1 MKKLSLYDLDLKGKR
16 VLMRVD
22 FNVPLT
28 PDGRVADGTRIINA
42 LPSIQYIL
50 SQGASLVLM
59 SHLGRPKGKRDE
71 KYSLKPCAEFLA
83 KHLDKPVA
91 FADDCIGEEAVK
103 KAKNLGEGEVLLLE
117 NLRFHPAEEE
127 PDVQNHFAE
136 QLSTLGDLYVNDA
149 FGTAHRAHSSTT
161 IIASFFPGN
170 AATGF
175 LMEKEVSFLSSLIQ
189 NPKRPFYA
197 IIGGAKISSK
207 LGVLDSILDKVDG
220 IFIGGGMVFTFLKA
234 NGHEIGASIC
244 DDSFLDTAKSFI
256 AKCNE
261 KAIRFFLPKD
271 ILIASGV
278 AEGAETRTVTIKE
291 GVPEGWSGVDIGP
304 KTVEEWQGL
313 LTNAA
318 TIFWNGPMGVFEID
332 AFASG
337 TNSLAQIL
345 ADLPSVTI
353 VGGGDSIAAINK
365 LELSKN
371 FTHISTGG
379 GAALE
384 YIEHGHLPGIDAL
397 TDR

>member
-1 MKKLSLYDLDLKGKR
+1 MKKLSLYDLDLKGKK

-28 PDGRVADGTRIINA
+28 SDGHVADGTRIINA

-50 SQGASLVLM
+50 GQGASLILL
-59 SHLGRPKGKRDE
+59 SHLGRPKGKRDQ

-83 KHLDKPVA
+83 QQLDKQVL
-91 FADDCIGEEAVK
+91 FANDCTGDEARQQVGK
-103 KAKNLGEGEVLLLE
+103 LREGDILLLE
-117 NLRFHPAEEE
+117 NLRFHSAEED
-127 PDVQNHFAE
+127 PDVDNQFAKE
-136 QLSTLGDLYVNDA
+136 LAQLGDLYVNDA

-161 IIASFFPGN
+161 VLPSFFPGA

-189 NPKRPFYA
+189 TPKRPFYT

-207 LGVLDSILDKVDG
+207 LGVLDSILEKVDG

-234 NGHEIGASIC
+234 LGHEIGSSIC
-244 DDSFLDTAKSFI
+244 DDTFVETAKNFI

-261 KAIRFFLPKD
+261 KAVRLFLPKD
-271 ILIASGV
+271 ILIAS
-278 AEGAETRTVTIKE
+278 EISEKAETRTVTIKE
-291 GVPEGWSGVDIGP
+291 GIPEGWSGVDIGP
-304 KTVEEWQGL
+304 KTLEEWQGIL
-313 LTNAA
+313 SKGA
-318 TIFWNGPMGVFEID
+318 TIFWNGPMGVFEIEP
-332 AFASG
+332 FASG
-337 TNSLAQIL
+337 TNALAQIL
-345 ADLPSVTI
+345 ADLPAATI

-365 LELSKN
+365 LGISKN

-384 YIEHGHLPGIDAL
+384 FIEHGHLPGIDAL